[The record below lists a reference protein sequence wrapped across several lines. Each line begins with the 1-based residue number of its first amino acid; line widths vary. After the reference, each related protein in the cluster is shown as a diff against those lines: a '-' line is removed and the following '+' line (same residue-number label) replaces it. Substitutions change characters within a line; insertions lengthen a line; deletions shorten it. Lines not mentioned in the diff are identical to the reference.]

1 MNIMF
6 STVFIFQVE
15 KSRDSANRN
24 PDPAVG
30 EGHVHITNYKYNF
43 LTGVMVLFSKICKTW
58 EMDEVNWEWM
68 T

>member
-1 MNIMF
+1 M
-6 STVFIFQVE
+6 E

-43 LTGVMVLFSKICKTW
+43 LTVVMVLFSKICKTW